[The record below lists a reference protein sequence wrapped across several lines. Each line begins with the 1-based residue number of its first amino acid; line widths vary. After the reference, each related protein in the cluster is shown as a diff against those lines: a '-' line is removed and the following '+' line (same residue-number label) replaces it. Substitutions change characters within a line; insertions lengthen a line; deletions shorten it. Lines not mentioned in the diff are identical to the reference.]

1 MDLLLCNNRVKSCL
15 IALDYQQMNSLGI
28 TLHARNGEQL
38 DVLVVFLGHGP
49 KITGLGEA
57 LADIPK
63 DKAGWFLG
71 SPGVLMDRVQDLVAP
86 GSVTNT
92 RCQALD
98 KLHEHRRKTNT

>member
-1 MDLLLCNNRVKSCL
+1 
-15 IALDYQQMNSLGI
+15 MNSLGI
-28 TLHARNGEQL
+28 TLNARNNERL
-38 DVLVVFLGHGP
+38 DVLVVFFGHGP
-49 KITGLGEA
+49 KISGLSEA

-71 SPGVLMDRVQDLVAP
+71 SPGVLLDHIQGLVAP

-98 KLHEHRRKTNT
+98 KLIEHRRKANT